1 MRCEHH
7 QACGTG
13 VPSDEL
19 VEDLD
24 VFLQVLDRCRVLCA
38 EDGEGGCGCTVI
50 DVRTAGLDEA
60 ADEDEFEEGIC
71 ILQELECR
79 SSLYEL
85 CSKGIKIVLWD
96 SFKMLIELVSEDW
109 K

>member
-1 MRCEHH
+1 MRCGHH

-19 VEDLD
+19 VEDFD
-24 VFLQVLDRCRVLCA
+24 VFLQLFDRCRVLCI

-50 DVRTAGLDEA
+50 DVGTAGLDEA
-60 ADEDEFEEGIC
+60 TDEDDFKEGIC
-71 ILQELECR
+71 IFQELECG

-85 CSKGIKIVLWD
+85 CGK
-96 SFKMLIELVSEDW
+96 
-109 K
+109 